1 MERLRRE
8 IIEYVKTRYKSTGK
22 IPSLR
27 EILKKFNISSR
38 KFYRCF
44 PGKIEELYVLSG
56 IPCHDVKIKKFTAYD
71 EADLELEKVNL
82 KTELRTILYK
92 LQMNCLRLL
101 NDPRANAILKSSEEI
116 YDKINKAIEEARN
129 LQELEKAKNLLT
141 KYSNTFHKWLRSL
154 IEQQIWQRAVE
165 LKKEHGARVLALLIE
180 GKEILS
186 NGKQRPDIRDED
198 VKTMLKKLT
207 DYALDNNSPPP

>member
-1 MERLRRE
+1 M
-8 IIEYVKTRYKSTGK
+8 
-22 IPSLR
+22 
-27 EILKKFNISSR
+27 
-38 KFYRCF
+38 
-44 PGKIEELYVLSG
+44 
-56 IPCHDVKIKKFTAYD
+56 
-71 EADLELEKVNL
+71 
-82 KTELRTILYK
+82 
-92 LQMNCLRLL
+92 
-101 NDPRANAILKSSEEI
+101 
-116 YDKINKAIEEARN
+116 
-129 LQELEKAKNLLT
+129 LT